1 MMVAR
6 SLCFM
11 SVSSFCAWFKG
22 FVIVLLVCALIM
34 VFLPFPGRA
43 FADWLMFA
51 LGLCAAALVA
61 VLAFCHVRNGQGTVR
76 NFLFDDQHTA
86 LLWLV
91 VRVYLGSV
99 WLQNGLAKVVG
110 SGWTNGGSALKTFWL
125 RAVNGPAG
133 GRSPIP
139 YAWYRDLLHLM
150 LVHHIYTWF
159 AWVITIS
166 EVTIGL
172 LLLLGLCTGLAACAG
187 GVLNLLYLLAGSIS
201 VNPVM
206 LILSLFLLFA
216 WRVAG
221 YYGLDRFLLPAMA
234 QRFTESATPGH
245 QIFEFAPWLLFRRHR
260 RQMPVLTVDTPNRFR

>member
-1 MMVAR
+1 MR
-6 SLCFM
+6 
-11 SVSSFCAWFKG
+11 VSSFCTWFKG

-43 FADWLMFA
+43 FADWLMLA

-61 VLAFCHVRNGQGTVR
+61 VLAFRHVRNGQGTVR

-110 SGWTNGGSALKTFWL
+110 SGWTNGGSALKGFWL
-125 RAVNGPAG
+125 KAVNGPAG
-133 GRSPIP
+133 GRSLIP
-139 YAWYRDLLHLM
+139 YSWYRDLLRLM
-150 LVHHIYTWF
+150 LAHHIYTWF

-166 EVTIGL
+166 EVTIAL
-172 LLLLGLCTGLAACAG
+172 LLLLGICTGLAACLG
-187 GVLNLLYLLAGSIS
+187 GGLNLLYLLAGSIS

-206 LILSLFLLFA
+206 LILSLFLLLA

-221 YYGLDRFLLPAMA
+221 YYGLDRFLLPALA
-234 QRFTESATPGH
+234 RRLAVSATPGH
-245 QIFEFAPWLLFRRHR
+245 QIFELAPWSLFGRCK
-260 RQMPVLTVDTPNRFR
+260 RQMPVLTADTPNRFR